1 MTALHLNGFQVIN
14 SCFSPPHWAIMHI
27 IRRCTYFIDV
37 HIGHL
42 NTTSF
47 GHKRSEKL
55 NNICR
60 PYARAELGVDLRD
73 RMHIV

>member
-47 GHKRSEKL
+47 GHKRYREAK
-55 NNICR
+55 
-60 PYARAELGVDLRD
+60 
-73 RMHIV
+73 